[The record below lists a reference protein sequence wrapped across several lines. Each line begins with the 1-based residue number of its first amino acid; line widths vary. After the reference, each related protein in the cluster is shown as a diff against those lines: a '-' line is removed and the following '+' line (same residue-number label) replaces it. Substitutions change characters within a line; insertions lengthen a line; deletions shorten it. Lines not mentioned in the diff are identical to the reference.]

1 MKSLE
6 LYAPLEHYIVSQR
19 FGANPNINGY
29 QSGGHPGMDLVT
41 TYGDTIRFAAE
52 GPVYKTI
59 NFGNPD
65 LMAYRA
71 VMQIVELDDSLDCYE
86 ITYGHC
92 DTLLC
97 RHGLFQIGSLV
108 ATEGNTG
115 EVYSGGR
122 LVTLAEKQAGSKAGF
137 HLHFQLRYC
146 RKVTT
151 YDPTQ
156 HYLSSEADQ
165 TSPYDDG
172 RYYYSIP
179 HYDNGANGCIDP
191 MPFMVSRS
199 AREAGQIIT
208 ALKADLAF
216 ATSEV
221 EKLKAAS
228 A

>member
-1 MKSLE
+1 MKTLE
-6 LYAPLEHYIVSQR
+6 LYWPLEHYVISQR
-19 FGANPNINGY
+19 FGANANVMGY
-29 QSGGHPGMDLVT
+29 ESGGHPGMDLIT
-41 TYGDTIRFAAE
+41 TYGDTTRFAAE

-59 NFGNPD
+59 NFNNPD
-65 LMAYRA
+65 LMKYRA
-71 VMQIVELDDSLDCYE
+71 VMQLVEIDDSLDCYE

-92 DTLLC
+92 DKLLC
-97 RHGLFQIGSLV
+97 PHGLAQISDPV

-122 LVTLAEKQAGSKAGF
+122 LITLAEKLAGSKAGF

-156 HYLSSEADQ
+156 HYLSSEQDQ
-165 TSPYDDG
+165 TKPYFDG
-172 RYYYSIP
+172 RYYYVIP
-179 HYDNGANGCIDP
+179 HFDNGCNGCIDP

-208 ALKADLAF
+208 GLKADLAF
-216 ATSEV
+216 ATSEI
-221 EKLKAAS
+221 ENLKAGS